1 MNNDCFIIKD
11 GVLVKFLEEK
21 TDGDATVII
30 PKGVKTIGREAFASC
45 SSIRFVAFPDSLVKI
60 DYYAFWGCINLENVY
75 SNLKL
80 RFVMDNAF
88 EWCTS
93 LTNIQFTAVE
103 EIGYDAFRFCTRLR
117 SIRVESNCK
126 VVYSGAFKGCNNL
139 ESAYFPDSLEYIGNE
154 AFLDC
159 VNLQAIHI
167 SENCTII
174 GEKAFCNCESLNEIV
189 LSTRMKRINDSA
201 FKNSGLQSVTI
212 PRGIK
217 SIGFGSF
224 NSCKKLKNVII
235 EEGVETIDFDSFSE
249 CTSLIKVELPDSL
262 TSIGD
267 FAFAGCSSLKK
278 IQIPNVDHIP
288 WWCFKDCTSLT
299 EVVIFKGVKTI
310 ENAAFE
316 GCDNIEIITLPYGT
330 RQIDHPDSFS
340 IFSDSVYIKKVI
352 LTGGNDNKEQHGNN
366 IAALFDYDIDSIEH
380 IHIKDDVSNI
390 VIDDYD
396 DIFLSRN
403 LKTITVDENNP
414 YYSSLDGV
422 LYNKSKTTLIRCPSQ
437 MEHID
442 IPDTVKVIQHA
453 AFQDCSL
460 KNVTIPCGVISI
472 EDYAFYGSELEH
484 CVIPESVT
492 SIGYAAFEDTPWM
505 TKKRIEEPLII
516 VNGIVID
523 GADCKGECI
532 ISNACGIG
540 AGAFE
545 RSSIT
550 SISIPD
556 TVEFI
561 GEFAFRNSDLLTQVS
576 LSPSIGYVSPYA
588 FAGDKRLFYIDVDDE
603 NKQYSSFDGVLY
615 NGEISRGKASLY
627 ICPPARTIVSIP
639 DGVISIEDVLICM
652 PDSRLRKLY
661 IPNSVSFENG
671 YWEKCC
677 RFFGGEPQ
685 VTFTIFCHKGSNAE
699 KFAVDHSIHYE
710 IY

>member
-21 TDGDATVII
+21 TDGVATVII

-75 SNLKL
+75 SNMKL

-174 GEKAFCNCESLNEIV
+174 GEKAFCNCESLNKIV

-201 FKNSGLQSVTI
+201 FKNSALQSVTI

-217 SIGFGSF
+217 SIGFGAF
-224 NSCKKLKNVII
+224 NNCKKLKSVII
-235 EEGVETIDFDSFSE
+235 KEGVKTIDFDAFSN
-249 CTSLIKVELPDSL
+249 CTSLVKVELPNSI

-267 FAFAGCSSLKK
+267 FAFEGCSSLKK
-278 IQIPNVDHIP
+278 VTIPNVAYIP
-288 WWCFKDCTSLT
+288 WWCFKDCTSLM
-299 EVVIFKGVKTI
+299 EVVISKGVKAI

-366 IAALFDYDIDSIEH
+366 IAALFNYDIDSIEH
-380 IHIKDDVSNI
+380 IHIKDVSDI
-390 VIDDYD
+390 VIDNYD

-484 CVIPESVT
+484 CVIPESVMN
-492 SIGYAAFEDTPWM
+492 IGYAAFDETPWNKE
-505 TKKRIEEPLII
+505 TESSLVTI
-516 VNGIVID
+516 NGIII
-523 GADCKGECI
+523 AAHDCKGECVI
-532 ISNACGIG
+532 TDARAIG
-540 AGAFE
+540 AGAFDG
-545 RSSIT
+545 SSIT
-550 SISIPD
+550 SVSIHD

-561 GEFAFRNSDLLTQVS
+561 GEYAFRNCDYLTQIN
-576 LSPSIGYVSPYA
+576 LPPSVEYVSPYA
-588 FAGDKRLFYIDVDDE
+588 FAGAKRLLYLDVDGE
-603 NKQYSSFDGVLY
+603 NGKYSSFDGVLY
-615 NGEISRGKASLY
+615 KGDISSGNASLY
-627 ICPPARTIVSIP
+627 ICPSAREIVKIP
-639 DGVISIEDVLICM
+639 EGVTSIEDVLICM
-652 PDSRLRKLY
+652 PDSNLKELY
-661 IPNSVSFENG
+661 VPNSVSFKNDYFG
-671 YWEKCC
+671 KCC

-685 VTFTIFCHKGSNAE
+685 VPFTIFCHKGSDAE
-699 KFAVDHSIHYE
+699 RFAIEHGICFD

>member
-21 TDGDATVII
+21 TDGVATVII

-60 DYYAFWGCINLENVY
+60 DYYAFLGCINLENVY
-75 SNLKL
+75 SNMKL

-103 EIGYDAFRFCTRLR
+103 EIGYNAFRFCTSLR

-167 SENCTII
+167 SDNCTII

-299 EVVIFKGVKTI
+299 EVVVSKGVKAI

-316 GCDNIEIITLPYGT
+316 GCDNIETITLPYSI

-340 IFSDSVYIKKVI
+340 IFSDCVSIKTVI
-352 LTGGNDNKEQHGNN
+352 LTGGNDTNERNN
-366 IAALFDYDIDSIEH
+366 IAALFDFETDSIEH

-390 VIDDYD
+390 VIDFWD
-396 DIFLSRN
+396 DIFLSNN
-403 LKTITVDENNP
+403 LKRITVDADNQN
-414 YYSSLDGV
+414 YSSKNGV
-422 LYNKSKTTLIRCPSQ
+422 LYNKDQTELIRCPSEIDH
-437 MEHID
+437 MD
-442 IPDTVKVIQHA
+442 IPDTVKVIKHD
-453 AFQDCSL
+453 AFKDCCL

-472 EDYAFYGSELEH
+472 EDYAFYGSGLER

-492 SIGYAAFEDTPWM
+492 NIGYAAFDETPWLSNKE
-505 TKKRIEEPLII
+505 TESLLVT
-516 VNGIVID
+516 VNGIIIAEHGCNGKCVITD
-523 GADCKGECI
+523 AR
-532 ISNACGIG
+532 AIG

-545 RSSIT
+545 GSSIT
-550 SISIPD
+550 SVSIPD
-556 TVEFI
+556 TVESI
-561 GEFAFRNSDLLTQVS
+561 GEFAFRNCDYLTQINLPPS
-576 LSPSIGYVSPYA
+576 LKYISPYA
-588 FAGDKRLFYIDVDDE
+588 FAGAKRLFYIDVDGE
-603 NKQYSSFDGVLY
+603 NGQYSSFDGVLY
-615 NGEISRGKASLY
+615 KGDISSGNASLY
-627 ICPPARTIVSIP
+627 ICPPAREIIKIP
-639 DGVISIEDVLICM
+639 ERVTSIEDVLICM
-652 PDSRLRKLY
+652 PDSNLKELFL
-661 IPNSVSFENG
+661 PDSVSFENG
-671 YWEKCC
+671 YLEKCC
-677 RFFGGEPQ
+677 RFIGGEPQ
-685 VTFTIFCHKGSNAE
+685 VSFTIFCHKGSNAE